1 MIRTRKSLA
10 WGLGQSIHSINVSL
24 TNIVLVV
31 HAFDIKKNRSEANS
45 PSYNL

>member
-24 TNIVLVV
+24 TKIILIV
-31 HAFDIKKNRSEANS
+31 HAFGIRKNKSEANS
-45 PSYNL
+45 PLYNL